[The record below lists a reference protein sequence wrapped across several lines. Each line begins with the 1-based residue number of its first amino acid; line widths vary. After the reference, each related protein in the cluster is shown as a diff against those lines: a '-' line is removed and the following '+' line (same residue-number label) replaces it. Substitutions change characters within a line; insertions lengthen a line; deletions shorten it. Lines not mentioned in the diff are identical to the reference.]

1 MKTKKREKLN
11 SLEKE
16 IEIECDINNY
26 NLSEIDNLIESGKKW
41 GKIIKFRK
49 NWIFLEVNSI

>member
-26 NLSEIDNLIESGKKW
+26 NLSEIDNLIESGKK
-41 GKIIKFRK
+41 
-49 NWIFLEVNSI
+49 